1 MIQVESSN
9 LTPVSL
15 FCPNCGRKIIG
26 FKGDDG
32 SLRIKCDTCKAVI
45 FSKRHTRKEINLKVV
60 ASN

>member
-1 MIQVESSN
+1 MESSN
-9 LTPVSL
+9 LAPVSL

-45 FSKRHTRKEINLKVV
+45 SSKRHTRKEINLKVV